1 MSTQFLEQL
10 IDIFWETGSI
20 RLQIHTSH
28 LYALIMTNNCAQAN
42 SAITSVQESQ
52 NNRKNVRRLRSTCHQ
67 SFETHILFN
76 YLMDFYQNEQIVK
89 AQERNISKQL
99 KQDQKLVRDHMLRFV
114 IH

>member
-1 MSTQFLEQL
+1 M
-10 IDIFWETGSI
+10 
-20 RLQIHTSH
+20 
-28 LYALIMTNNCAQAN
+28 
-42 SAITSVQESQ
+42 ITIVC
-52 NNRKNVRRLRSTCHQ
+52 VLRSMCHQ

-99 KQDQKLVRDHMLRFV
+99 KQDQKLVQDHMLRFV